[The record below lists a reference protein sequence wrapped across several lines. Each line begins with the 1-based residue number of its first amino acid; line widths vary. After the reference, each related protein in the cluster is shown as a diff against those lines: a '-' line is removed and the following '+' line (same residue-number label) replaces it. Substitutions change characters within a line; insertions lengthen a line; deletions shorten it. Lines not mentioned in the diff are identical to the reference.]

1 MPSLRGLTMDTTNPV
16 EAREHA
22 DVRPPVVEAAKRR
35 DLQTR
40 RRWSSV
46 QLLGDQHE
54 IEIAHADSVYRLRVT
69 SLGKLILTK

>member
-1 MPSLRGLTMDTTNPV
+1 MDTLQPVESWDRASLRPSDDAV
-16 EAREHA
+16 
-22 DVRPPVVEAAKRR
+22 AKRAAS
-35 DLQTR
+35 DPQSR
-40 RRWSSV
+40 RRWSSL